1 LKKVSV
7 VKSTEIEVKPF
18 MLDDFIQVKQKH
30 VSIEKI
36 TKKTLKKI
44 ADELELDYN
53 DKEIVFTKKLI
64 TAYLKDRIK

>member
-1 LKKVSV
+1 MKKVNV
-7 VKSTEIEVKPF
+7 VKSTEVEVKPF

-30 VSIEKI
+30 VNIEKI

-53 DKEIVFTKKLI
+53 DKEIVLTKKLI
-64 TAYLKDRIK
+64 TAYLKDRAK

>member
-1 LKKVSV
+1 MKKISV
-7 VKSTEIEVKPF
+7 VKSTEVEVKPF

-44 ADELELDYN
+44 ADDLELDYN

>member
-1 LKKVSV
+1 M
-7 VKSTEIEVKPF
+7 VKSTEVEVKSF
-18 MLDDFIQVKQKH
+18 ILDDFIQVKQKH

-53 DKEIVFTKKLI
+53 DREIVFTKKLI
-64 TAYLKDRIK
+64 TAYLKDRVK

>member
-1 LKKVSV
+1 M
-7 VKSTEIEVKPF
+7 VKSTEVEVKPF
-18 MLDDFIQVKQKH
+18 RLDDFIQVKQKH

-44 ADELELDYN
+44 ADDLELDYN

>member
-1 LKKVSV
+1 M
-7 VKSTEIEVKPF
+7 VKSTEVEVKSF
-18 MLDDFIQVKQKH
+18 ILDDFIQVKQKH

-64 TAYLKDRIK
+64 TAYLKDRVK

>member
-1 LKKVSV
+1 LKKVNV
-7 VKSTEIEVKPF
+7 VKSTEVEVKPF
-18 MLDDFIQVKQKH
+18 ILDDFIQVKQKH

>member
-1 LKKVSV
+1 LKKVNV
-7 VKSTEIEVKPF
+7 VKSTEVEVKPF

-30 VSIEKI
+30 VNIEKI

-53 DKEIVFTKKLI
+53 DKEIVLTKKLI
-64 TAYLKDRIK
+64 TAYLKDRAK

>member
-1 LKKVSV
+1 V
-7 VKSTEIEVKPF
+7 VKNTEVEVKPF
-18 MLDDFIQVKQKH
+18 MIDDFIQVKQKH

-44 ADELELDYN
+44 ADDLKLDYN

>member
-1 LKKVSV
+1 MKKVNV
-7 VKSTEIEVKPF
+7 VKSTEVEVKPF
-18 MLDDFIQVKQKH
+18 ILDDFIQVKQKH

-53 DKEIVFTKKLI
+53 DREIVFTKKLI

>member
-1 LKKVSV
+1 MKKVSV
-7 VKSTEIEVKPF
+7 VKNTEVEVKPF

>member
-1 LKKVSV
+1 MI
-7 VKSTEIEVKPF
+7 KSTEVEAKPF

-30 VSIEKI
+30 VNIEKI

-53 DKEIVFTKKLI
+53 DKEIVLTKKLI
-64 TAYLKDRIK
+64 TAYLKDRAK

>member
-1 LKKVSV
+1 V
-7 VKSTEIEVKPF
+7 VKSTEVEVKSF
-18 MLDDFIQVKQKH
+18 ILDDFIQVKQKH

-44 ADELELDYN
+44 ADELGLDYN

-64 TAYLKDRIK
+64 TAYLKDRVK

>member
-1 LKKVSV
+1 LKKVNV
-7 VKSTEIEVKPF
+7 IKSTEVEVKPF

-44 ADELELDYN
+44 ADDLELDYN

>member
-1 LKKVSV
+1 M
-7 VKSTEIEVKPF
+7 VKSTEVEVKPF

-30 VSIEKI
+30 VGIEKI

-44 ADELELDYN
+44 ADELDLDYN